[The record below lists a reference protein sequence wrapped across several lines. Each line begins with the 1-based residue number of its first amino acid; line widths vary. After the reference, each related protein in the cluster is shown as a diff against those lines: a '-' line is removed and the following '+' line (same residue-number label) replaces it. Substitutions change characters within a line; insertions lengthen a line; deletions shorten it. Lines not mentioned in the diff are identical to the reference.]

1 MPSVEGAFNLPFEEQ
16 LAFFRQKLSLP
27 TATYDDII
35 GAAHDRAFVVAGAM
49 KADLLADLRGAVD
62 KAMSEGKSL
71 QWFRKEFD
79 AIVERRGWSG
89 WTGEGSKAGTAWR
102 TRTIFSTNL
111 KAAHAAGRYAQLT
124 QPEMMQARPFWR
136 YVHRS
141 TENPRHHHRAWGG
154 MVLAA
159 DDPWWEIH
167 YPPNG
172 WGCNCLV
179 EAINARE
186 LASLGKDELDTA
198 PDSPLVEHVNRATG
212 EVFKVPLGVQP
223 GWDYAPGAATKASAL
238 AAQANKLERLE
249 PALARLNVAELVAS
263 PLFARFVRGQVAG
276 EFPVAA
282 LKAADQALLRA
293 ASPVVVLSQR
303 SVLAHKAKHPDVTL
317 ADYRLLPQI
326 IEGGE
331 VWQVPGQAE
340 RLIFITLD
348 GVRYRAALKRTRDG
362 SKNYLVTLFR
372 IAKGSAVPK
381 GAVKVR

>member
-1 MPSVEGAFNLPFEEQ
+1 MPGVNGAFKLPFNEQ
-16 LAFFRQKLSLP
+16 LAYFRQKLNLP
-27 TATYDDII
+27 TGAYDDIM

-49 KADLLADLRGAVD
+49 KADLIADLRSAVD
-62 KAMSEGKSL
+62 KAISEGKSL
-71 QWFRKEFD
+71 QWFRREFD
-79 AIVERRGWSG
+79 AVVERRGWSG
-89 WTGEGSKAGTAWR
+89 WVGSGSKAGTAWR

-111 KAAHAAGRYAQLT
+111 KTAHAAGRYAQLT
-124 QPEMMQARPFWR
+124 QPQMLQARPFWR

-141 TENPRHHHRAWGG
+141 TENPRHHHKAWGG

-159 DDPWWEIH
+159 DDPWWNIH

-172 WGCNCLV
+172 FGCNCIV
-179 EAINARE
+179 EAMNQRE
-186 LASLGKDELDTA
+186 LTRLGKAEPDTA
-198 PDSPLVEHVNRATG
+198 PPATMVEHVNRATG

-223 GWDYAPGAATKASAL
+223 GWDYAPGAAANASAL

-282 LKAADQALLRA
+282 LKAADQALLGA
-293 ASPVVVLSQR
+293 SSPVVMVSQR
-303 SVLAHKAKHPDVTL
+303 SLTAHLRKHPDVTL
-317 ADYRLLPQI
+317 ADYRRLPQI

-331 VWQVPGQAE
+331 VWQVPGQDE
-340 RLIFITLD
+340 RLIFITLG
-348 GVRYRAALKRTRDG
+348 GVRYRAALKRTLDG

-372 IAKGSAVPK
+372 TGKGSVVPK

>member
-1 MPSVEGAFNLPFEEQ
+1 MPSVEGAFNLPFKEQ
-16 LAFFRQKLSLP
+16 LAFFRQKLNLP
-27 TATYDDII
+27 TATYDDIM

-49 KADLLADLRGAVD
+49 KADLLADLRSAVD
-62 KAMSEGKSL
+62 KAMAEGKSL

-89 WTGEGSKAGTAWR
+89 WAGSGSKDGTAWR

-124 QPEMMQARPFWR
+124 QPDMMQARPYWR

-141 TENPRHHHRAWGG
+141 TEHPRHHHRAWGG

-186 LASLGKDELDTA
+186 LAGLGKDMPDIA

-223 GWDYAPGAATKASAL
+223 GWDYAPGAAAKASAL
-238 AAQANKLERLE
+238 AAQGSKLERLE

-282 LKAADQALLRA
+282 LKAADQALLGA

-303 SVLAHKAKHPDVTL
+303 SLAAHRAKHPDVTL
-317 ADYRLLPQI
+317 VDYRRLPEI
-326 IEGGE
+326 IAGGE

-348 GVRYRAALKRTRDG
+348 GVRYRAALKRTSDG

-372 IAKGSAVPK
+372 IGKGSAVPK